1 MAAWSG
7 ELGAVLSDAAVDV
20 VRKRAWRA
28 RGDALARWG
37 QLVDAARI
45 GDIDAWASRLAA
57 AGRVTLNFHPDR
69 VTRSAATVSAGLLD
83 DGRYRSQWVT
93 GISNGSRSAVAGGER
108 QRFER
113 ALFDGSY
120 DVADPATHEFPVY
133 GALDLMRDPHGG
145 SPRFGSSYLVL
156 APNVRAR
163 TTLCVGDSHLGPRD
177 VGTLDAPWS
186 LLAGL
191 AEQAAS
197 GSLLD
202 RGLGVED
209 LDRMLDGEIVAGTPS
224 RCLDGYIEA
233 QVHGG
238 VDLATDVEAI
248 VLDPSFAGTNTE
260 QDITAA
266 ANRYG
271 FELRWHGGSNLAVD
285 EVPDDFRG
293 PTMPPLARRVAR
305 NGVVDACSIG
315 IAARRVRVDRPSLG
329 GDPPDSD
336 FQQLKYL
343 WHTVLAQGHDA
354 VEQLR

>member
-1 MAAWSG
+1 MAW
-7 ELGAVLSDAAVDV
+7 DAAVDV

-28 RGDALARWG
+28 RDEALARWNR
-37 QLVDAARI
+37 LIDVARF
-45 GDIDAWASRLAA
+45 GDVEAWAPRLAA

-69 VTRSAATVSAGLLD
+69 VARTAATVSAGLLD

-113 ALFDGSY
+113 SLFDGSY
-120 DVADPATHEFPVY
+120 DAADPATHDFPVY
-133 GALDLMRDPHGG
+133 GALDLLGDPHGG

-156 APNVRAR
+156 ASRVRAR
-163 TTLCVGDSHLGPRD
+163 TTLCVGDSHLDPRD
-177 VGTLDAPWS
+177 IGTFDNPWS

-191 AEQAAS
+191 AEQAAAN
-197 GSLLD
+197 SLLD
-202 RGLGVED
+202 RGLGLED
-209 LDRMLDGEIVAGTPS
+209 LLRMLDGEIVSETPS
-224 RCLDGYIEA
+224 RCLDGYVEA

-248 VLDPSFAGTNTE
+248 VLDPSFAGTDTE
-260 QDITAA
+260 HDITTATR
-266 ANRYG
+266 RYG

-285 EVPDDFRG
+285 DVPSDFRG

-305 NGVVDACSIG
+305 HSVVDAYSIG
-315 IAARRVRVDRPSLG
+315 IASRRVRVDRPALE

-336 FQQLKYL
+336 LQQLKYL
-343 WHTVLAQGHDA
+343 WHTVLAHGHDA
-354 VEQLR
+354 VQQGR

>member
-1 MAAWSG
+1 M
-7 ELGAVLSDAAVDV
+7 VSDAAVEV
-20 VRKRAWRA
+20 VRKRALRA
-28 RGDALARWG
+28 RDEAFARWG
-37 QLVDAARI
+37 QLVDTGRF
-45 GDIDAWASRLAA
+45 GDVDAWASHLAA

-69 VTRSAATVSAGLLD
+69 VTRSAVTVSGGLLD

-93 GISNGSRSAVAGGER
+93 GISNGSRSAVAGGDR

-113 ALFDGSY
+113 ALFDGAY
-120 DVADPATHEFPVY
+120 DMANPATHEFPVY
-133 GALDLMRDPHGG
+133 GALDLLWDPHGG
-145 SPRFGSSYLVL
+145 SPRFGSSYVVL
-156 APNVRAR
+156 APHVRAR

-177 VGTLDAPWS
+177 VGTLDEPWS

-202 RGLGVED
+202 RGLGFGD
-209 LDRMLDGEIVAGTPS
+209 LDRVLDGEIVSITPS

-248 VLDPSFAGTNTE
+248 VVDPSFAGTNTE
-260 QDITAA
+260 QKMTTA

-271 FELRWHGGSNLAVD
+271 FELRWHGGSNLAVED
-285 EVPDDFRG
+285 VPSDFRG

-315 IAARRVRVDRPSLG
+315 IAARRVRVDRPPAG
-329 GDPPDSD
+329 GDPPDSVL
-336 FQQLKYL
+336 QQLKYL
-343 WHTVLAQGHDA
+343 WHTVLAHGHDA
-354 VEQLR
+354 VQQLR

>member
-1 MAAWSG
+1 M
-7 ELGAVLSDAAVDV
+7 
-20 VRKRAWRA
+20 
-28 RGDALARWG
+28 
-37 QLVDAARI
+37 
-45 GDIDAWASRLAA
+45 
-57 AGRVTLNFHPDR
+57 
-69 VTRSAATVSAGLLD
+69 
-83 DGRYRSQWVT
+83 
-93 GISNGSRSAVAGGER
+93 
-108 QRFER
+108 
-113 ALFDGSY
+113 
-120 DVADPATHEFPVY
+120 ADPATHEFPVY

-209 LDRMLDGEIVAGTPS
+209 LDRVLDGEIVPGTPS

-248 VLDPSFAGTNTE
+248 VLDPSFGGTNTE

-266 ANRYG
+266 ASRYG
-271 FELRWHGGSNLAVD
+271 FEVRWHGGSNL
-285 EVPDDFRG
+285 
-293 PTMPPLARRVAR
+293 
-305 NGVVDACSIG
+305 
-315 IAARRVRVDRPSLG
+315 
-329 GDPPDSD
+329 
-336 FQQLKYL
+336 
-343 WHTVLAQGHDA
+343 
-354 VEQLR
+354 